1 MGDILFKRFLLLCV
15 ILCIALGSTV
25 YASQFFQIKVSDE
38 FLVLGRD
45 DEKLAEALGISE
57 DEIKDYCGENVLY
70 LAINKENSKQIRLT
84 AAQNDFTNSVIN
96 ISNFSNEKISKLV
109 PQITGIDGV
118 RGEIID
124 KNGQKFIKTEMRSND
139 SGGEFILTEYITVA
153 DKRSFVLSF
162 YTNIG
167 VNRDYIE
174 KTFENYNC
182 DYFYNKVIEDEET
195 KKLDILS
202 LVIPALTIVFGVVV
216 AVVGVSVI
224 YELRKRKVAV
234 VETELETPDTETDEA
249 ENQE

>member
-38 FLVLGRD
+38 FLVLGKD
-45 DEKLAEALGISE
+45 DEKLANALGISKA
-57 DEIKDYCGENVLY
+57 EIKEYCGENMLY
-70 LAINKENSKQIRLT
+70 LAVNKENSKQIRLT
-84 AAQNDFTNSVIN
+84 VAQNDFTNSVIN
-96 ISNFSNEKISKLV
+96 ISNFSNDKISKLV

-118 RGEIID
+118 RGEIVE

-162 YTNIG
+162 YTDIG

-182 DYFYNKVIEDEET
+182 DYFYNQSTTEEGT
-195 KKLDILS
+195 KKLDVLGLI
-202 LVIPALTIVFGVVV
+202 VPALTIVFGVVA
-216 AVVGVSVI
+216 AVVSVSVI
-224 YELRKRKVAV
+224 YELRKRKIAE
-234 VETELETPDTETDEA
+234 VETESETLDTETEME